1 MKVLVVDDEK
11 LILKGIKFSLL
22 QEQMDVHTAS
32 DGQEALEMFYEND
45 YDIIVLDIM
54 LPKKNGLEVCQIIR
68 ETSTVPIIMLTAK
81 DSDMDKILGLEYGA
95 DDYLTKPFNILE
107 LKARIKAVLRRYTF
121 GTTKIPIIN
130 PEEQVSEIEIR
141 GLKVVLQSKRVF
153 INDDE
158 VYLTTK
164 EYQILLLLIRNLD
177 KIFSREMLLEELW
190 DKRNNPDDMRTV
202 DVHVRR
208 LREKIES
215 NPRRPQYIYTKWGE
229 GYYFKK

>member
-22 QEQMDVHTAS
+22 QEQMEVDTAT
-32 DGQEALEMFYEND
+32 DGDEALELFYENN
-45 YDIIVLDIM
+45 YDIIILDIM
-54 LPKKNGLEVCQIIR
+54 LPKKTGLEVCQIIR
-68 ETSTVPIIMLTAK
+68 ETSSVPIMMLTAK

-107 LKARIKAVLRRYTF
+107 LKARIKAILRRYTL
-121 GTTKIPIIN
+121 GTTKIPVIK
-130 PEEQVSEIEIR
+130 ETLESEIEMR
-141 GLKVVLQSKRVF
+141 GLKVIQKSKRVF
-153 INDDE
+153 INDEE
-158 VYLTTK
+158 VYLTSK
-164 EYQILLLLIRNLD
+164 EYQILLLLIQNLD
-177 KIFSREMLLEELW
+177 KIYSREMLLDEIW
-190 DKRNNPDDMRTV
+190 DKRNNPDDIRTV

-215 NPRRPQYIYTKWGE
+215 NPRRPQYIFTKWGE